1 MSLQLLLLTFL
12 ISGTVKG
19 TSLSNDFCFNF
30 ISHNSLL
37 KNNGYKFKSR
47 GKMQIKGKGQMTT
60 YFLYG
65 NTEREIPFEPL
76 EQEANGLT
84 ILKGQ

>member
-1 MSLQLLLLTFL
+1 MNIVS
-12 ISGTVKG
+12 ISY
-19 TSLSNDFCFNF
+19 
-30 ISHNSLL
+30 SLL

-65 NTEREIPFEPL
+65 NTEREIPFESP
-76 EQEANGLT
+76 ENAAQEANGLT
-84 ILKGQ
+84 TCILKGEHLWQF

>member
-1 MSLQLLLLTFL
+1 MNIVS
-12 ISGTVKG
+12 IP
-19 TSLSNDFCFNF
+19 C
-30 ISHNSLL
+30 SLL

-65 NTEREIPFEPL
+65 NTEREIPFESL
-76 EQEANGLT
+76 ENAAQEANGLT
-84 ILKGQ
+84 ILKGEHLRQF

>member
-1 MSLQLLLLTFL
+1 
-12 ISGTVKG
+12 
-19 TSLSNDFCFNF
+19 
-30 ISHNSLL
+30 
-37 KNNGYKFKSR
+37 
-47 GKMQIKGKGQMTT
+47 MQIKGKGQMAT

-84 ILKGQ
+84 ILKG